1 MNKSIFVDSSNVHV
15 LTSFLYDLEFNYNS
29 FKLEFR
35 NIYFLY
41 SQSTGLHHFLISKIC
56 SKLENLNSGAQIKV
70 IDVSNLYPVNLY
82 SFFNLKLARLERRR
96 RNKNLQ
102 YITTLCKQLNLDDI
116 TYIGGTSL
124 VFPIL
129 NYYINKLEYIYYAHG
144 LSDYLTENK
153 NLLIKRCKN
162 FIVQLFERMFFV
174 YSTQIWISPQDVKKP
189 IFEASF
195 SYFYKSLLTEFA
207 HNEVPNL
214 QTPEEGGNILIQ
226 IPNYVDDIDQYFNY
240 ICAVVI
246 YHHKLHFK
254 LESTLNVIIKL
265 RPLDDFYTDDFE
277 NKLFNFLND
286 EYSHFNINIL
296 VEQSNLTTE
305 FIINELKISHL
316 YSSLSLSLLTT
327 RLFWLDVAVTQ
338 IDISTKTLKNMG
350 ELKWPL
356 DIDTKWYSSLKYFM
370 KNVWYFDCQIV
381 SVDLDMIE
389 FHDH

>member
-1 MNKSIFVDSSNVHV
+1 
-15 LTSFLYDLEFNYNS
+15 
-29 FKLEFR
+29 
-35 NIYFLY
+35 
-41 SQSTGLHHFLISKIC
+41 
-56 SKLENLNSGAQIKV
+56 
-70 IDVSNLYPVNLY
+70 
-82 SFFNLKLARLERRR
+82 
-96 RNKNLQ
+96 
-102 YITTLCKQLNLDDI
+102 
-116 TYIGGTSL
+116 
-124 VFPIL
+124 
-129 NYYINKLEYIYYAHG
+129 
-144 LSDYLTENK
+144 
-153 NLLIKRCKN
+153 
-162 FIVQLFERMFFV
+162 
-174 YSTQIWISPQDVKKP
+174 
-189 IFEASF
+189 
-195 SYFYKSLLTEFA
+195 
-207 HNEVPNL
+207 
-214 QTPEEGGNILIQ
+214 
-226 IPNYVDDIDQYFNY
+226 
-240 ICAVVI
+240 VI

-254 LESTLNVIIKL
+254 LESTLNVIIKI

-327 RLFWLDVAVTQ
+327 RLFWPDVAVTQ

-370 KNVWYFDCQIV
+370 KNVWYFDWQIV